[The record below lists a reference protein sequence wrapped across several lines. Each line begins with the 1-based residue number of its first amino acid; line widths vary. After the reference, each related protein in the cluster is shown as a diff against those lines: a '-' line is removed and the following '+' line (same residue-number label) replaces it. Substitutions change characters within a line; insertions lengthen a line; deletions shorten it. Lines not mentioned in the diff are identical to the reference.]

1 MTAVDVSASIS
12 KYRDVARG
20 LWNNAFLPMLE
31 ADLPDDPRSEWD
43 IRDDFEDLCA
53 ELFTNLVLSP
63 VGAEKLKIA
72 PAYRADGEVLS
83 ELKVIPHEHA
93 DLLVAE
99 SEGNSFRSYDRSI
112 SVATD
117 VQLDLRFRAFFD
129 YWELGLRDL
138 EYCHTVVAACPDRP
152 QLVGRN
158 VLVRATQAKYEL
170 SAL

>member
-1 MTAVDVSASIS
+1 MV
-12 KYRDVARG
+12 K
-20 LWNNAFLPMLE
+20 

-43 IRDDFEDLCA
+43 IRDEFEDLCV
-53 ELFTNLVLSP
+53 EIFSNLVLFP
-63 VGAEKLKIA
+63 VGAGKLRIA
-72 PAYRADGEVLS
+72 PSYRADGAVLS

-99 SEGNSFRSYDRSI
+99 SEGNSFRSYDLSI
-112 SVATD
+112 SVASD
-117 VQLDLRFRAFFD
+117 AQLDLRFRAFFD

-138 EYCHTVVAACPDRP
+138 EYCHAVVAACPDRP
-152 QLVGRN
+152 QFVGRN